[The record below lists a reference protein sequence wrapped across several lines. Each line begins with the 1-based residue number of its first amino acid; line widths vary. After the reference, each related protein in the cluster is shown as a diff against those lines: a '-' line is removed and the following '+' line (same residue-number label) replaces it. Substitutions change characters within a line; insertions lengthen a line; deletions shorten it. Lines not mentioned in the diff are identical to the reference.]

1 MNIEEKARAYDEAL
15 ARCKEWASGTWG
27 HSVDDSPKD
36 IAEFIFPELRESEDE
51 GEDERI
57 RKEILGFIKSFW
69 ADHKESIPRISS
81 WLAYLEKQKGASK
94 AIEAVERIDK
104 YIDEHVANAHDM
116 KDSNPDKKYYRGWD
130 DALGKMAG
138 ILQDV
143 YSGEKQK
150 ESLRDFIDNLPY
162 SDEQKEQSITAND
175 LDEEIHRFFDDCID
189 VHEAKLCGSI
199 SERVI
204 PVDCYELTARHFA
217 KWGEKQKEPK
227 WSPSEGEMG
236 VLYKLC
242 YLSNQITDEDD
253 TELTRLYQDLKREY
267 FNGHS
272 FENMFPK
279 EKQKEQ
285 KHPNGCF
292 TCDEYKKGYEE
303 GRRNGFTAGYNKA
316 MKEVEQKE
324 QKPVVTHGETYRVDT
339 LGTQQVIAGKMPQK
353 PAEWSEEDKNKIE
366 SIKGLITMGK
376 FVDTNTIKTIWKLL
390 DSLRPQPKVEW
401 SEEDEEMLNSCI
413 CSIEESKENRYAY
426 KENDGDTS
434 YDREI
439 AWLKSLRSRVGKEFL
454 QPHWKPSED
463 EERLIKTS
471 ISFLKDF
478 ADKGYE
484 NAVECIDWLKS
495 KLNGDAC
502 K

>member
-1 MNIEEKARAYDEAL
+1 MKREEAINLIKQVLPCLNIDEKIREGFETL
-15 ARCKEWASGTWG
+15 
-27 HSVDDSPKD
+27 
-36 IAEFIFPELRESEDE
+36 IPELRESEDE
-51 GEDERI
+51 SEDERI

-104 YIDEHVANAHDM
+104 YIDEHLANAHEM

-150 ESLRDFIDNLPY
+150 ESLRDFIDNFPY

-189 VHEAKLCGSI
+189 VHEAKLYGSI

-217 KWGEKQKEPK
+217 QWA
-227 WSPSEGEMG
+227 
-236 VLYKLC
+236 
-242 YLSNQITDEDD
+242 
-253 TELTRLYQDLKREY
+253 
-267 FNGHS
+267 
-272 FENMFPK
+272 

-324 QKPVVTHGETYRVDT
+324 QKPDCKYGCPLTDKQLMDTDFWKAYLKENIISGCKPTKQDIDFLLPNARNLFSLAMKESCTICKDWSNGYQKGLENAKEQKPWEWNKEERKILDSIIDDYEAASKSFCGYDGKIGLLRAIRDGEYN
-339 LGTQQVIAGKMPQK
+339 LPK
-353 PAEWSEEDKNKIE
+353 PAEWNEEDEGELQNAIDALEFLGKKGVYKSESGYDAALQAASWLKNLSLDLKKRNE
-366 SIKGLITMGK
+366 D
-376 FVDTNTIKTIWKLL
+376 VDKLC
-390 DSLRPQPKVEW
+390 SNEW
-401 SEEDEEMLNSCI
+401 TEEDEEALDICLDVIPKRWKTKSGILLTKWLNDNI
-413 CSIEESKENRYAY
+413 RI
-426 KENDGDTS
+426 
-434 YDREI
+434 
-439 AWLKSLRSRVGKEFL
+439 
-454 QPHWKPSED
+454 QPK
-463 EERLIKTS
+463 
-471 ISFLKDF
+471 
-478 ADKGYE
+478 
-484 NAVECIDWLKS
+484 
-495 KLNGDAC
+495 
-502 K
+502 

>member
-1 MNIEEKARAYDEAL
+1 MNNEEKARAYDKAL
-15 ARCKEWASGTWG
+15 NWMRAIYPNLSGADKE
-27 HSVDDSPKD
+27 D
-36 IAEFIFPELRESEDE
+36 AEHFFPELRESEDE
-51 GEDERI
+51 RI
-57 RKEILGFIKSFW
+57 RKEIITFICQFAPEHLKV
-69 ADHKESIPRISS
+69 KYV
-81 WLAYLEKQKGASK
+81 AYLEKQKGASK

-143 YSGEKQK
+143 YSGEKQNK
-150 ESLRDFIDNLPY
+150 ESLRDFIDNFPY